1 MGNWY
6 LTGMPG
12 SGKSTLGRAL
22 SEKLGCRFCD
32 LDEAIVRRTGQ
43 TIPHLF
49 AQRGEDGFREAET
62 AALREVATESGLV
75 VSTGGG
81 AILRLENVDCM
92 QKSGRILFVDRPL
105 DCLLQDI
112 EVQGRPLLAEGEAAV
127 RRLYH
132 TRYALYLER
141 CDLRIENEAGPAAAL
156 ERLLAA
162 VKALEGAL
170 LE

>member
-1 MGNWY
+1 M
-6 LTGMPG
+6 
-12 SGKSTLGRAL
+12 
-22 SEKLGCRFCD
+22 GCRFCD

-43 TIPHLF
+43 TIPDLF

-81 AILRLENVDCM
+81 ALLRLENGECM
-92 QKSGRILFVDRPL
+92 HKSGRILFVDRPL
-105 DCLLQDI
+105 DCLLQDMN
-112 EVQGRPLLAEGEAAV
+112 VQGRPLLAEGEAAV

-141 CDLRIENEAGPAAAL
+141 CDLRIENDAGPEAAL

-162 VKALEGAL
+162 AKTLEDAL
-170 LE
+170 LEQD